1 MLVAIGAGIAVLT
14 GIGAGI
20 GIGMATSKAVEAIA
34 RQPEAESKI
43 SKSLLLGCALAE
55 ATAIYGFVIGLLI
68 FTIINL
74 IVLYLLMKKFLF
86 GPILNVMEQRK
97 NMIDQQF
104 ASAKDTE
111 EQAYELK
118 GKYEDALKSAKD
130 ESMRIVNQAKDEA
143 KVQAERIVKDA
154 NTQAGAMLDKAKADI
169 RTEQENAMKAMES
182 RVAEI
187 ALDAASKIMGE
198 KNSSQQDLSLYDQFI
213 KEAGDSNDGN
223 KH

>member
-1 MLVAIGAGIAVLT
+1 MIEININLV
-14 GIGAGI
+14 
-20 GIGMATSKAVEAIA
+20 
-34 RQPEAESKI
+34 
-43 SKSLLLGCALAE
+43 
-55 ATAIYGFVIGLLI
+55 

-130 ESMRIVNQAKDEA
+130 ESMRIV
-143 KVQAERIVKDA
+143 KDA
-154 NTQAGAMLDKAKADI
+154 NTQAGTMLDKAKADI

>member
-1 MLVAIGAGIAVLT
+1 MIEININLV
-14 GIGAGI
+14 
-20 GIGMATSKAVEAIA
+20 
-34 RQPEAESKI
+34 
-43 SKSLLLGCALAE
+43 
-55 ATAIYGFVIGLLI
+55 

-104 ASAKDTE
+104 ASARDTE

-143 KVQAERIVKDA
+143 KV
-154 NTQAGAMLDKAKADI
+154 QAGAMLDKAKADI

>member
-1 MLVAIGAGIAVLT
+1 MIEININLV
-14 GIGAGI
+14 
-20 GIGMATSKAVEAIA
+20 
-34 RQPEAESKI
+34 
-43 SKSLLLGCALAE
+43 
-55 ATAIYGFVIGLLI
+55 

-143 KVQAERIVKDA
+143 

>member
-1 MLVAIGAGIAVLT
+1 MIEININLV
-14 GIGAGI
+14 
-20 GIGMATSKAVEAIA
+20 
-34 RQPEAESKI
+34 
-43 SKSLLLGCALAE
+43 
-55 ATAIYGFVIGLLI
+55 

-130 ESMRIVNQAKDEA
+130 ESMLFSSWQ
-143 KVQAERIVKDA
+143 
-154 NTQAGAMLDKAKADI
+154 
-169 RTEQENAMKAMES
+169 S
-182 RVAEI
+182 RKFVELLFLRSA
-187 ALDAASKIMGE
+187 
-198 KNSSQQDLSLYDQFI
+198 
-213 KEAGDSNDGN
+213 
-223 KH
+223 